1 MYDPAEAVEH
11 IIVSAD
17 LATPLRTVAGVL
29 GTAEISGVPR
39 ARQVE
44 MLTAAGLP
52 AKAMETP
59 DFPISLEQE
68 LQIILSWLRY
78 MGPGASSPTSIFANV
93 AWQDIGRFG
102 LVGLAMQHAPSLEQA
117 LRVVFE
123 NAQLVWGHTRLAVT
137 SDGETMRL
145 RLDPMRSSLPMVSDE
160 DNARLAELCLLWDVA
175 SSTQMI
181 ADILG
186 QQHWPQS
193 VSLPLPKPPDWRRD
207 TNHLTRVVR
216 FDAEQAMIAYPAAM
230 LRAAPLKANRVSFL
244 FYLNESRKLCE
255 ALRSDIGLDEQ
266 VSRWLWASTP
276 PMRCGE
282 IARRLG
288 MSERSLARGLHAE
301 GTSYRDLLNQ
311 VQADRAQNLLG
322 DPAATVASVA
332 YRLGY
337 SDPAAFSR
345 AFVGWTG
352 QTPGSW
358 RAARNLGRCR
368 GNPDAPVD
376 RALIPI
382 NPPSSR
388 RPASARCPSSAP
400 RRPRPKTAPPR

>member
-1 MYDPAEAVEH
+1 MHDSAEALER
-11 IIVSAD
+11 IIFSAD

-29 GTAEISGVPR
+29 GTVEISGVPR

-52 AKAMETP
+52 AKALEAP
-59 DFPISLEQE
+59 DFQISLEQE

-78 MGPGASSPTSIFANV
+78 MGPDASSPTSIFANV

-102 LVGLAMQHAPSLEQA
+102 LIGLAMQHAPSLEQA
-117 LRVVFE
+117 LRAVFE

-145 RLDPMRSSLPMVSDE
+145 RLDPMRPSLPMVSDE
-160 DNARLAELCLLWDVA
+160 DNARLAKLCLLWDVA
-175 SSTQMI
+175 SSAQMI

-193 VSLPLPKPPDWRRD
+193 VSLPLPKPPDWRCD

-230 LRAAPLKANRVSFL
+230 LKAAPIKANRVSFL
-244 FYLNESRKLCE
+244 FYLNESRKRSE
-255 ALRSDIGLDEQ
+255 ALCSDISLDEQ

-322 DPAATVASVA
+322 DPAATAASVA

-358 RAARNLGRCR
+358 RAARNLG
-368 GNPDAPVD
+368 DAEE
-376 RALIPI
+376 IPTL
-382 NPPSSR
+382 R
-388 RPASARCPSSAP
+388 
-400 RRPRPKTAPPR
+400 